1 MNLRL
6 VKFLIAISSEI
17 NFDMHGD
24 NCSIP
29 GCSTSRAIP
38 GVVLLG
44 IPKNDDEFNMNWR
57 KNVADMIIKM
67 RVVDAN
73 SKK

>member
-1 MNLRL
+1 M
-6 VKFLIAISSEI
+6 S
-17 NFDMHGD
+17 GD

-57 KNVADMIIKM
+57 KSVADMIIKM
-67 RVVDAN
+67 RVVDAS